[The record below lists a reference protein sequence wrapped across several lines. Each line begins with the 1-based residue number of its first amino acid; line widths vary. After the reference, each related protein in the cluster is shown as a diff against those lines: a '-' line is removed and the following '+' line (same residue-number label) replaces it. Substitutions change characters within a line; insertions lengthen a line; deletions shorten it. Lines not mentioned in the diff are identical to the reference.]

1 MSPTVDRRGVIGMD
15 VLLPPRAQCP
25 VKAPPPGLSVA
36 HAAIRAAKAAL
47 RAAVQR
53 ERVGR
58 SEPERRAAAHALRDV
73 VLEIPEVRA
82 ADRVAIYVARPGEPD
97 TRPLRVALAGRGVDV
112 VLPVIGRAAGLRW
125 LHDGEP
131 GGRDLHRDL
140 YHDLRTDPCR
150 RQVGETEV
158 GGICDVQAVI
168 VPALAVDT
176 DGRRL
181 GRGCDGY
188 DRILRRLD
196 RAVPVFAAVHDDELL
211 DSAVEA
217 VPEEPH
223 DVRVPAAVTPS
234 RLRVLVPDALGRP
247 AA

>member
-1 MSPTVDRRGVIGMD
+1 MD

-25 VKAPPPGLSVA
+25 VKAPPAGLSVA
-36 HAAIRAAKAAL
+36 HAAIRAAKAGL

-53 ERVGR
+53 ERARR

-82 ADRVAIYVARPGEPD
+82 ADRVAIYLARPGEPG

-125 LHDGEP
+125 LHAGWP
-131 GGRDLHRDL
+131 GARDLQRDL
-140 YHDLRTDPCR
+140 RHDLRADPCR
-150 RQVGETEV
+150 RQVCEIE
-158 GGICDVQAVI
+158 GGGTADVQVVI

-196 RAVPVFAAVHDDELL
+196 PAVPVLAVVHDDELL

-223 DVRVPAAVTPS
+223 DMRVPAVVTPS
-234 RLRVLVPDALGRP
+234 RLRVLAPDVLGRP